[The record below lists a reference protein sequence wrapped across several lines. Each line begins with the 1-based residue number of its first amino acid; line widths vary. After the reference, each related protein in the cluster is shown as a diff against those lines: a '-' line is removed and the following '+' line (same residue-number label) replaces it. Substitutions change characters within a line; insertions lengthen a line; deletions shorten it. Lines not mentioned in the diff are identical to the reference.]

1 MEDITQMR
9 ESLKVLKE
17 CAELQSR
24 KSQDYQ
30 NPKSTIVQSD
40 YYPRGVLSIMD
51 VIHTKYIRA
60 VSLVEATEFGEEP
73 NFEHGSRQWCLIDID
88 DLPLPK
94 HLSDYQNITPIE
106 KFVVGQPK
114 QKDGNFSE
122 VEKDILIFIN
132 QIKKIFPTTTIV
144 RQDERF
150 TSKIAFQAMIDGGL
164 KKKQR
169 KEKGMIDQVSATL
182 ILQSY
187 LDYKLNKI

>member
-60 VSLVEATEFGEEP
+60 VSLVEAAEFGEEP
-73 NFEHGSRQWCLIDID
+73 NFESLEDTFKDMINYASFAAAWCRGGI
-88 DLPLPK
+88 P
-94 HLSDYQNITPIE
+94 
-106 KFVVGQPK
+106 GQTDEMQLTSNRPRK
-114 QKDGNFSE
+114 
-122 VEKDILIFIN
+122 VEPNAND
-132 QIKKIFPTTTIV
+132 
-144 RQDERF
+144 
-150 TSKIAFQAMIDGGL
+150 
-164 KKKQR
+164 
-169 KEKGMIDQVSATL
+169 
-182 ILQSY
+182 
-187 LDYKLNKI
+187 